1 MINNQIQALRKDIPN
16 HVEIIAVSKTK
27 SNEAILAAYESG
39 QRAFGENKVQELTE
53 KYEQLPKD
61 IKWHFIGHLQRN
73 KVKYIIPF
81 VHMLHCIDSMR
92 LLEKINQEAQKQ
104 NRVVNGLLQFHIAEE
119 ESKFGLSL
127 DEAKE
132 ILESD
137 TFKNLKNVNICGVMG
152 MATFTDDE
160 EQINNEFQYLKEIFN
175 TLKNNYFAENPDFK
189 EISMGM
195 SSDYQIA
202 INQGSTMVRIGSLIF
217 GSRY

>member
-39 QRAFGENKVQELTE
+39 QRAFGENKVQEL
-53 KYEQLPKD
+53 
-61 IKWHFIGHLQRN
+61 
-73 KVKYIIPF
+73 